1 MIRLEYIVFSWFSHC
16 HVLTMHSHYGYIDH
30 YKIIYLVLNHMSTV
44 TFDTLKFVEKLKAAG
59 ISDAQAK
66 AESEALQGVLAEALD
81 SQLATKNDLIKLDR
95 RLDGLDAKID
105 RMDTRISGELTLLK
119 WMMGIIIAGVM
130 SIVIKTFFS

>member
-1 MIRLEYIVFSWFSHC
+1 
-16 HVLTMHSHYGYIDH
+16 
-30 YKIIYLVLNHMSTV
+30 MSTI
-44 TFDTLKFVEKLKAAG
+44 TFDSLKFVEKLKAAG

-95 RLDGLDAKID
+95 RLDGIDAKID
-105 RMDTRISGELTLLK
+105 RMDAKMSGELTLLK
-119 WMMGIIIAGVM
+119 WMLGILIASIM

>member
-1 MIRLEYIVFSWFSHC
+1 
-16 HVLTMHSHYGYIDH
+16 
-30 YKIIYLVLNHMSTV
+30 VLNHMSTV

-66 AESEALQGVLAEALD
+66 AESEALD

>member
-1 MIRLEYIVFSWFSHC
+1 
-16 HVLTMHSHYGYIDH
+16 
-30 YKIIYLVLNHMSTV
+30 MSTI

-95 RLDGLDAKID
+95 RLDGIDAKID
-105 RMDTRISGELTLLK
+105 RMDAKMSGKLTLLK
-119 WMMGIIIAGVM
+119 WMLGILIASIM

>member
-1 MIRLEYIVFSWFSHC
+1 MFWFSHYS
-16 HVLTMHSHYGYIDH
+16 VLTTRSHYDYIEH
-30 YKIIYLVLNHMSTV
+30 YTIVYLALYHMSTI

-95 RLDGLDAKID
+95 RLDGIDAKID
-105 RMDTRISGELTLLK
+105 RMDAKMSGELTLLK
-119 WMMGIIIAGVM
+119 WMLGILIASIM